1 MDKEIGNVTKSISE
15 GIQKTDEKIV
25 NIKNENKEIETQQ
38 IEKSVTTNI
47 IEKKVDKK

>member
-25 NIKNENKEIETQQ
+25 NIKN
-38 IEKSVTTNI
+38 
-47 IEKKVDKK
+47 KKMKFIAGQSLFL